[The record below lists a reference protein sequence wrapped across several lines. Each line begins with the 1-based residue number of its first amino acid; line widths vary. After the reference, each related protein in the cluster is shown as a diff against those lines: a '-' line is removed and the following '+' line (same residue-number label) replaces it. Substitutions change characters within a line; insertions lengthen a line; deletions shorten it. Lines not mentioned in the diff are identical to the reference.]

1 MINFSEIK
9 NITKRPDGTFDVASK
24 KSSNNYRF
32 FGVDWR
38 RIQRFD
44 QKGNVIDPEI
54 FKQQTIEKNGIEYF
68 NQNFACVSGDT
79 VVNVYDGKEYKITI
93 GELWNKSKETIS
105 DLKILTQ
112 SGYSTFA
119 GIRQRTRKTLKV
131 SFETGDITVTPDH
144 KFVVNNQEI
153 TAKDLKVGD
162 FLQGTNGLVKVTSIT
177 NDKTQKVYDVL
188 ETEDHTYVTNDIISH
203 NCQFL
208 GSSSTLI
215 NSKILAQMNSVDPEY
230 IRDNKLK
237 VFEEP
242 KKGHSYIMAVDP
254 AKDGIDAFAI
264 HVMDVT
270 TINFVEVACAQLQI
284 DYLKMPAWLDSW
296 GKWYNYAFLIIEN
309 NEGAG
314 QSIADIMFRD
324 YEYENLYFDKQ
335 RALGTKAI
343 KQKPYPGFRTT
354 SKTRKLI
361 LDNLRTFIEQGK
373 LEVRSKETIEEF
385 YHFILIDEKYQADD
399 GYHDDMIMSL
409 AITFAPFCET
419 KNFDDLKGMVDA
431 LYSKEQAFNEN
442 NFDQFMTIGFV
453 DENGDEE
460 FEEFKST
467 IDPWNPWDAMD
478 ID

>member
-9 NITKRPDGTFDVASK
+9 NITKRPDGTFDIASK

-44 QKGNVIDPEI
+44 QKGNVVDPEI

-68 NQNFACVSGDT
+68 NQNFA
-79 VVNVYDGKEYKITI
+79 
-93 GELWNKSKETIS
+93 
-105 DLKILTQ
+105 
-112 SGYSTFA
+112 
-119 GIRQRTRKTLKV
+119 
-131 SFETGDITVTPDH
+131 
-144 KFVVNNQEI
+144 
-153 TAKDLKVGD
+153 
-162 FLQGTNGLVKVTSIT
+162 
-177 NDKTQKVYDVL
+177 
-188 ETEDHTYVTNDIISH
+188 
-203 NCQFL
+203 CQFL

-242 KKGHSYIMAVDP
+242 KKGHSYIMSVDP

-270 TINFVEVACAQLQI
+270 TINFTEVACAQLQI

-314 QSIADIMFRD
+314 QSIADIMFRE
-324 YEYENLYFDKQ
+324 YEYENLYFDKERLQ
-335 RALGTKAI
+335 NSGALRK
-343 KQKPYPGFRTT
+343 KKFPGFRTT

-419 KNFDDLKGMVDA
+419 KNFDDLKGMINA

-442 NFDQFMTIGFV
+442 NFDQFMTIGFM
-453 DENGDEE
+453 DDNGDDEYDE
-460 FEEFKST
+460 YQMNE
-467 IDPWNPWDAMD
+467 DPWNDYDSMD
-478 ID
+478 DEY